1 MQGCKDIL
9 EHLEADGN
17 CKMLEQDVT
26 GLIHEVR
33 RRRRK
38 VSTAL
43 ISKFDIEYNPEPVPA
58 TSNAYNLF
66 S

>member
-1 MQGCKDIL
+1 MQGCKEIL

-33 RRRRK
+33 RRN

-43 ISKFDIEYNPEPVPA
+43 MSKFNIEYNPEPVPS